1 LYSQAYSS
9 SWQHQIAGD
18 YRSGQ
23 IALRGKNNGTFQ
35 AWRTVLDSSNY
46 TSYAPSL
53 TGSGASGNWGI
64 NVTGN
69 AATVTNGVYTNSSA
83 AISGDN
89 HITFGPN
96 STWASSLRVGG
107 NGRTATGAMA
117 SVVTTNGNLHL
128 DPASGSFATY
138 LSFYA
143 GGNGVAFGNGS
154 SGIVAWMGPDGDL
167 WKGSSDNTGTQYV
180 QNSGTWGISVTGNA
194 ATATTASNTTSIS
207 SAVGTGYTWTGIQQ
221 FQSNQN
227 TSGSNP
233 PLQAYSSS
241 GGAIMSFHR
250 GGQYAVNMGLDSDN
264 VFRIGGWSAPANL
277 LQMDMSGNL
286 TMANNV
292 TAYSDIRLKEDL
304 EPIPDAIEKVQ
315 SLTGYTYTRIDS
327 GQRQTGLIAQE
338 VQKVLPE
345 AVMDNGEHLSLAYGN
360 MVGLLIEAIKAQQVQ
375 IDELRAK
382 LGV

>member
-1 LYSQAYSS
+1 MSVVIDGTTGVSGVSGSASTPALQGEDSNTGVFFPAADT
-9 SWQHQIAGD
+9 IAFSEGGVEVMRITPD
-18 YRSGQ
+18 ARVGIGTTTPST
-23 IALRGKNNGTFQ
+23 ALHVNGTVTATTF
-35 AWRTVLDSSNY
+35 AG
-46 TSYAPSL
+46 SL
-53 TGSGASGNWGI
+53 TG
-64 NVTGN
+64 
-69 AATVTNGVYTNSSA
+69 
-83 AISGDN
+83 
-89 HITFGPN
+89 
-96 STWASSLRVGG
+96 
-107 NGRTATGAMA
+107 
-117 SVVTTNGNLHL
+117 
-128 DPASGSFATY
+128 
-138 LSFYA
+138 
-143 GGNGVAFGNGS
+143 
-154 SGIVAWMGPDGDL
+154 
-167 WKGSSDNTGTQYV
+167 
-180 QNSGTWGISVTGNA
+180 
-194 ATATTASNTTSIS
+194 TASNTTSIS
-207 SAVGTGYTWTGIQQ
+207 SAVGTGYTWTGAQY

-227 TSGSNP
+227 TASGVNTA

-241 GGAIMSFHR
+241 GGAIMAFHR
-250 GGQYAVNMGLDSDN
+250 AGVYAVNMGLDSDN

-382 LGV
+382 LEG